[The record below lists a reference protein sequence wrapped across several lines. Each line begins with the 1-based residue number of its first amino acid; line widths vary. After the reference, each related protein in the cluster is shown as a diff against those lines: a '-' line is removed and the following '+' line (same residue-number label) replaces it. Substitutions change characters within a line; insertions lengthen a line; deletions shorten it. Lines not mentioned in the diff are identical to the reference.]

1 MYTSFNAPA
10 YCMTGTVALSGSNV
24 QPDTMESSAASMAL
38 SNGWLPFLDADMED
52 S

>member
-1 MYTSFNAPA
+1 MLWFRSEAHKQRHSVREA
-10 YCMTGTVALSGSNV
+10 AERL
-24 QPDTMESSAASMAL
+24 PDTMESSAASMAL